1 MNPLPRAQVH
11 VQDLADAFLFVLHN
25 ALSSHKSPKIKT
37 GWETFHSV
45 EVPSQAENWRT
56 ISEGV
61 GDALFEF
68 GMVKSEGAV
77 SVPWETD
84 LGTAKDVLSANARSR
99 ADRLAA
105 AGWKPTQRSMM
116 ECLRGDVKQVLDV
129 RYGGTT

>member
-1 MNPLPRAQVH
+1 MSIPPRNQVH
-11 VQDLADAFLFVLHN
+11 VQDLADAFLFLLHN
-25 ALSSHKSPKIKT
+25 TLSSHKSPKIKT

-61 GDALFEF
+61 GDALYEF
-68 GMVKSEGAV
+68 GKVMSKGAV

-105 AGWKPTQRSMM
+105 EGWKPRQPSMM
-116 ECLRGDVKQVLDV
+116 ECLRGDVKQVLEARFGV
-129 RYGGTT
+129 AT